1 MLLLTLIEA
10 YSIETFPRKLSDS
23 TSEITNEQMQN
34 ANVVFELYQK
44 CAEEQNSLRS
54 FQLER
59 DSIIYLLQ
67 LEIYRSKEIEKFQK
81 SEIKNLKDLLQ
92 IKDDKFETY
101 VSSTKKDARKQNLK
115 TFFIN
120 TFIISPLSF
129 GAGFA
134 TGYISKK

>member
-1 MLLLTLIEA
+1 MILTEA

-44 CAEEQNSLRS
+44 CAEEQDSLRI
-54 FQLER
+54 FERER

-67 LEIYRSKEIEKFQK
+67 IEISRSKEIEKSQR

-92 IKDDKFETY
+92 IKDDKFQAY
-101 VSSTKKDARKQNLK
+101 VSSSKKDIWKQNLK
-115 TFFIN
+115 TFLIN
-120 TFIISPLSF
+120 TFVISPLSF
-129 GAGFA
+129 GAGYA
-134 TGYISKK
+134 TGYLTKK

>member
-1 MLLLTLIEA
+1 MILTEA

-44 CAEEQNSLRS
+44 CAEEQDSLRI
-54 FQLER
+54 FERER

-67 LEIYRSKEIEKFQK
+67 IEISRSKEIEKSQK

-92 IKDDKFETY
+92 IKDDKFQAY
-101 VSSTKKDARKQNLK
+101 VSS
-115 TFFIN
+115 
-120 TFIISPLSF
+120 
-129 GAGFA
+129 
-134 TGYISKK
+134 SKRIYGNKI